1 MNSNKRTKG
10 KEGEDIAANFLKN
23 LGYEIVEQNYQY
35 GHGEI
40 DIVAKENDEYVF
52 VEVKTRKSLEYGLP
66 EFAITK
72 TKINQIKKVAFAYL
86 IENKLDNQSARI
98 DAITIL
104 LQNDRE
110 PIINHYKNITG

>member
-1 MNSNKRTKG
+1 MNMNKRTKG
-10 KEGEDIAANFLKN
+10 KEGEDIAANFLRKH
-23 LGYEIVEQNYQY
+23 GYQIVEQNYQF

-40 DIVAKENDEYVF
+40 DIIAKEDNEYVF

-72 TKINQIKKVAFAYL
+72 TKINQIKKVALAYL
-86 IENKLDNQSARI
+86 IENNLDNQTARI

-104 LQNDRE
+104 LQKDIE